1 MGKDVNSV
9 PRTDERMIASN
20 GVSLCCDTFG
30 DPQNPALVL
39 IMGLG
44 AQMIIWDAD
53 FCTALAERGLHV
65 VRFDNRD
72 IGKSTHLTALGV
84 PNTMALMAKAAI
96 GFKPKVPYTLRDM
109 ALDTVGLIDALGLPR
124 AHVAGAS
131 MGGGIAQEMAIHM
144 PERLLSLTS
153 IMSSTGD
160 PGLPPPTA
168 DALKILL
175 SSPPKDRDAYLAHHA
190 KVLQT
195 LRGPHF
201 AEDVITDRE
210 RAMRNFERGL
220 NPPGVSRQLAAII
233 ASGNR
238 TPALTRVKTPTLVIH
253 GDADPLIRVAGG
265 RATANAITGAK
276 LEIIPGMGH
285 TLPRPTWPRIIDAI
299 VGHCH

>member
-1 MGKDVNSV
+1 MSTM
-9 PRTDERMIASN
+9 RTSERLIASN

-44 AQMIIWDAD
+44 AQMISWDEA
-53 FCTALAERGLHV
+53 FCSGLAERGLHV

-84 PNTMALMAKAAI
+84 PNTMALMAKTAL

-109 ALDTVGLIDALGLPR
+109 ALDTVGLMDALGIQR

-131 MGGGIAQEMAIHM
+131 MGGGIVQEMAIHK
-144 PERLLSLTS
+144 PERLLTMTS

-168 DALKILL
+168 DALKILFGA
-175 SSPPKDRDAYLAHHA
+175 PPKDRDAYLEHHA
-190 KVLQT
+190 KVLHT

-201 AEDVITDRE
+201 GEDVVTDRE

-220 NPPGVSRQLAAII
+220 NPSGVARQLAAII

-238 TPALTRVKTPTLVIH
+238 TPALTRIKTPTLVIH

-265 RATANAITGAK
+265 RATANAITGSK
-276 LEIIPGMGH
+276 LEILPGMGH
-285 TLPRPTWPRIIDAI
+285 TLPRPLWPRIIDAI
-299 VGHCH
+299 VAHCH